1 MKLNTPDGSLADGFT
16 ASASRGVLPLV
27 IWAAHFFASYASV
40 EVACALQLQRVT
52 FGGVAALSIW
62 LWILTAAAIASLL
75 ALTVAAFRHG
85 RADAGS
91 GSMQA
96 TVRIGAAILA
106 LVGVLWSAVPIALLD
121 AQTVCLETR

>member
-1 MKLNTPDGSLADGFT
+1 MKLNATDAGLADGFT

-52 FGGVAALSIW
+52 LGGAAALSIW
-62 LWILTAAAIASLL
+62 LWILTAVATASLL
-75 ALTVAAFRHG
+75 ALTVAAVRHG
-85 RADAGS
+85 QADAGS
-91 GSMQA
+91 RSMQA
-96 TVRIGAAILA
+96 TVQVGAAVLA

-121 AQTVCLETR
+121 GPTVCHVTR